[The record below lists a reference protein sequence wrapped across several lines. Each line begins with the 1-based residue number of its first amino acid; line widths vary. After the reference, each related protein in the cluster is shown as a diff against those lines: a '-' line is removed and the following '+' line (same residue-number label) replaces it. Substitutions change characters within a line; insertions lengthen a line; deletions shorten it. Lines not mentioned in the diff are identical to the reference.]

1 MLRLALQQRRPVWA
15 RASSSS
21 LLSAL
26 DQQRCMSSETKL
38 VKRKVALVAA
48 YLGTGYH
55 GVQLNENVSTIED
68 DLRQAIFKAGAMR
81 ESNFVDLR
89 KIDWSRSSRTDKG
102 VHAGCIVVGACMAH
116 WVMLRS
122 RVSCCVCALVLW
134 QTAY

>member
-1 MLRLALQQRRPVWA
+1 
-15 RASSSS
+15 
-21 LLSAL
+21 
-26 DQQRCMSSETKL
+26 MSSETKL

-55 GVQLNENVSTIED
+55 GVQLNENVNTIED

-102 VHAGCIVVGACMAH
+102 VHAGCIVVRAWSSG
-116 WVMLRS
+116 
-122 RVSCCVCALVLW
+122 
-134 QTAY
+134 